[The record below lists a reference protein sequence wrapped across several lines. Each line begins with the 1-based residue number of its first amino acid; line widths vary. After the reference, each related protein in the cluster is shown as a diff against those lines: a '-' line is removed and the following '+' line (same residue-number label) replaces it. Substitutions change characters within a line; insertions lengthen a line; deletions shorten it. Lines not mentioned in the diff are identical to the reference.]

1 MVSHMQYG
9 SVMKDVKLFSGII
22 LDCRHIEK
30 VSVRI
35 AGRRPGWGSNTA
47 HSKYKWEALPLPAN
61 FLGENSLQNIT

>member
-35 AGRRPGWGSNTA
+35 AGRRPG
-47 HSKYKWEALPLPAN
+47 
-61 FLGENSLQNIT
+61 